1 MCFFVATQISRQNV
15 YNFGVAKYK
24 FLKQQQQK
32 QQFRFEKKK
41 KKKKQKKKKKKKQKK
56 KKKKKD
62 VGDKQTDTD
71 VMNANKC
78 PHLYGLINFES
89 VTNEFPVLR
98 GEDGEFLDVG
108 FN

>member
-32 QQFRFEKKK
+32 QQFRFE
-41 KKKKQKKKKKKKQKK
+41 KKKKKKKQKK